1 MRYFIQTKYDIV
13 KMKNIAKLQ
22 QVPLRPNQTYS
33 KTKVHIDC
41 FGLKKSQKIIKNVYL
56 ML

>member
-33 KTKVHIDC
+33 KNKGPHRLFWTK
-41 FGLKKSQKIIKNVYL
+41 KISENY
-56 ML
+56 